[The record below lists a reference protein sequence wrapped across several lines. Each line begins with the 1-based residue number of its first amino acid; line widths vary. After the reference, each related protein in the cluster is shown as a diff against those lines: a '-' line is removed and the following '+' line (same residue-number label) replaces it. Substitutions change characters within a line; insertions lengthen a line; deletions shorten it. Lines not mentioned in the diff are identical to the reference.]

1 MILDY
6 GHKITKKNQYIQQKH
21 IHFELYVKNK
31 VKNLQESQK
40 SINFA
45 A

>member
-21 IHFELYVKNK
+21 IPFELYVKK
-31 VKNLQESQK
+31 
-40 SINFA
+40 
-45 A
+45 

>member
-21 IHFELYVKNK
+21 IPFELYVKNK
-31 VKNLQESQK
+31 NKKLARIIK
-40 SINFA
+40 KY
-45 A
+45 

>member
-21 IHFELYVKNK
+21 IPFELYVK
-31 VKNLQESQK
+31 K
-40 SINFA
+40 SSKKIA
-45 A
+45 RIIKKY